1 MDTFCVLASTLS
13 RASALSHETLP
24 VTRIYHN
31 ISYQHHLRGYQGVS
45 AACGPF
51 PAPFPGHIVKKRPD
65 NFCASAWLC
74 SENSSPKIN
83 ACRCWKRPLLAQSG
97 SFNLN

>member
-31 ISYQHHLRGYQGVS
+31 ISYGPAAEPLSAILRPEGR
-45 AACGPF
+45 
-51 PAPFPGHIVKKRPD
+51 PAPFPV
-65 NFCASAWLC
+65 
-74 SENSSPKIN
+74 
-83 ACRCWKRPLLAQSG
+83 
-97 SFNLN
+97 